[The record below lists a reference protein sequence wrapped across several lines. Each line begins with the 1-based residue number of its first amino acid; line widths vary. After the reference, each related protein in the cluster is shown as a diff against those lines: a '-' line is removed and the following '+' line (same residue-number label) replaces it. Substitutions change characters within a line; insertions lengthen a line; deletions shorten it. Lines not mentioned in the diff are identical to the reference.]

1 MLKLLVKKQLTEIFR
16 AYIYDAKKNRARSKA
31 ATVGYIIFFVL
42 LMVGVIGGMFTTLSL
57 TMCRSMAE
65 AGMSWFYFAIMGLMA
80 ILLGAFGSVF
90 TTYSS
95 LYLPKDND
103 QMLSLPIPVDTLIA
117 ARLLGVYLMGLMY
130 SGVVVLPAIIV
141 YWATVSAAPLHRQ
154 YLLAHQ
160 QPPVKVLPGR
170 NRPDLRHSPHGR
182 VDQAE
187 PGGLLLCGQGFQ
199 HQRGCGKPPLSGAGG
214 RVVNGDGDRPL
225 ARPDKFL
232 PSERVSGT
240 FSGRKTEQSAHPKA
254 FHRFPSSAPEGG

>member
-1 MLKLLVKKQLTEIFR
+1 MPQRDILPIGLTGKGIGAHLQCVYRAQRVVIKVVLVK
-16 AYIYDAKKNRARSKA
+16 
-31 ATVGYIIFFVL
+31 
-42 LMVGVIGGMFTTLSL
+42 
-57 TMCRSMAE
+57 
-65 AGMSWFYFAIMGLMA
+65 
-80 ILLGAFGSVF
+80 
-90 TTYSS
+90 
-95 LYLPKDND
+95 LP
-103 QMLSLPIPVDTLIA
+103 T
-117 ARLLGVYLMGLMY
+117 
-130 SGVVVLPAIIV
+130 
-141 YWATVSAAPLHRQ
+141 APLHRQ

-170 NRPDLRHSPHGR
+170 DRPDLRHSPHGR

-240 FSGRKTEQSAHPKA
+240 FSGLGAGAERTACQQCGAERKTEQSAHPKA